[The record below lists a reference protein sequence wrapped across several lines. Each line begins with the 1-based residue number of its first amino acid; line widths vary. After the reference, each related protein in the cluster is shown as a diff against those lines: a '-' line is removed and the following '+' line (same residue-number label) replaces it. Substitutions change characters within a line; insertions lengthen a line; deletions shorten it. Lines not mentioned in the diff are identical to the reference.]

1 MKVLI
6 FELVLIA
13 ILIPL
18 NIVVKKTCTKM
29 EGESRRKISE
39 TYIEQIGFRKLLRVT

>member
-6 FELVLIA
+6 FELILIA

-18 NIVVKKTCTKM
+18 NIVVKNIYQNGKGK
-29 EGESRRKISE
+29 SE
-39 TYIEQIGFRKLLRVT
+39 KN